1 MKVMTEHFRA
11 GINARAHGNLTEAA
25 QQFIR
30 GHEQADAECTAQLA
44 ICYREGTGVARDDAE
59 YYRLA
64 DALQR
69 EHCPLAYCL
78 LATAYACGMGC
89 TASKEKAVN
98 YLKRWAKESAEPLPG
113 ISEECRLHM
122 RAFGLGHALEAQLE
136 HLSTGGELILYPE
149 LSCRE
154 YAERSPLDD
163 WRKAQVRSLP
173 HDADKKWRE
182 LGLLRRAVDDGL
194 DGAACMLGLRLLQH
208 ADEAEKA
215 DARTRQAALDFI
227 AKESGCSDYAE
238 LLLIKWLTLPAPEG
252 EGENPWYPRLLR
264 SMQYG
269 PSGIPRKNELSC
281 SLLPQQGDFSSLFHI
296 RSRED
301 TERYIRSE
309 QWNELY
315 EVTTLPHILITNT
328 GSATLSGLKV
338 RIIHE
343 GLGQEITSPVKADLA
358 PGDSEKIDLNHLT
371 PADAQDIRVE
381 VHAPDGRY
389 TAVSFPGF
397 FIQQLSISFPQVQIF
412 HEKHHLVIIPKAED
426 IRSLQLL
433 TPAGEK
439 IAEFSTLRQHKAV
452 HMDIWHL
459 KAALLEAREDR
470 FLLQAPNCHPAV
482 CLLQ

>member
-1 MKVMTEHFRA
+1 MKTMTPYFRD
-11 GINARAHGNLTEAA
+11 GINALAHGNLTEAA
-25 QQFIR
+25 QHFTR
-30 GHEQADAECTAQLA
+30 GHEQNDAECTAQLA

-64 DALQR
+64 EELQR

-89 TASKEKAVN
+89 TASKEKAEN

-173 HDADKKWRE
+173 HDADTKWRE

-238 LLLIKWLTLPAPEG
+238 LLLIKWLTLPTPEG
-252 EGENPWYPRLLR
+252 ESPWYPRLLR

-269 PSGIPRKNELSC
+269 PSGIPRTNELSC
-281 SLLPQQGDFSSLFHI
+281 SLLPQQERFSGLFHI

-301 TERYIRSE
+301 TERYTCGK
-309 QWNELY
+309 QWRELF
-315 EVTTLPHILITNT
+315 EPTPLPFICLTNT
-328 GSATLSGLKV
+328 GSSALSGLKV
-338 RIIHE
+338 RVISE
-343 GLGQEITSPVKADLA
+343 GLGHEVTYPLGVDLA
-358 PGDSEKIDLNHLT
+358 PGASETIDLNKVAHPL
-371 PADAQDIRVE
+371 AQGIRVE
-381 VHAPDGRY
+381 VHAADGRY
-389 TAVSFPGF
+389 TAMSFPGQF
-397 FIQQLSISFPQVQIF
+397 LRHLSLSCPQVQLF
-412 HEKHHLVIIPKAED
+412 HEKHHLVIIPQAENPG
-426 IRSLQLL
+426 SLQLL
-433 TPAGEK
+433 TPGGVK
-439 IAEFSTLRQHKAV
+439 IAEFSDLRKNEAV
-452 HMDIWHL
+452 RMDIHQL
-459 KAALLEAREDR
+459 KAALPDAQEDA
-470 FLLQAPNCHPAV
+470 FILQAQHSHPAI